1 MSNEIQ
7 VLQQEI
13 AQLRDKV
20 QEMESEFRTV
30 TQALP
35 IEVFPGAMDVRC
47 SIQRHSMQHQ
57 LEEEIQTGRMI
68 PAIKVIEYLEKKD
81 SSEAISLESL
91 FARQ

>member
-1 MSNEIQ
+1 MSHEMQ

-13 AQLRDKV
+13 AQLRKKV

-35 IEVFPGAMDVRC
+35 VEVFPGQWMSVA
-47 SIQRHSMQHQ
+47 QFNSMRQQ
-57 LEEEIQTGRMI
+57 LEEDIQTGQTI
-68 PAIKVIEYLEKKD
+68 PAVKVVEYLEKKD
-81 SSEAISLESL
+81 SNEAISLESL